1 MFNDVLDVRAADQ
14 KRKRAL
20 AQVAAKLMANSQ
32 RAAGMAS
39 IGRPGGGLGRQNA
52 AKFRPLSMS
61 GRGMFGGPGQ
71 GLGNGLDNF
80 GIGRFGLVERQP
92 GANDPGAIPG
102 LGGISA
108 LDTLGGG
115 GAGSGVGGAPQG
127 GGGGIQAGT
136 PDAYAGQL
144 QNSGLTPEQQQQVG
158 GQFAANNAT
167 YGDNGGIASGG
178 YIQADNP
185 VNTGAGGNYGGYV
198 NYQGM
203 MIPAGLYKA
212 LMMDQMG

>member
-32 RAAGMAS
+32 RATGMAAL
-39 IGRPGGGLGRQNA
+39 GRAGGGLGRQNA
-52 AKFRPLSMS
+52 ARFRPLSIS

-71 GLGNGLDNF
+71 GRGGGLDNF
-80 GIGRFGLVERQP
+80 GIGRFGLTERQP
-92 GANDPGAIPG
+92 GAEDPGAVPG

-115 GAGSGVGGAPQG
+115 GGGSGQG
-127 GGGGIQAGT
+127 GGAGAAPGGGITPGT

-144 QNSGLTPEQQQQVG
+144 QNSGLSPEQQQQVG

-178 YIQADNP
+178 FMPADNP
-185 VNTGAGGNYGGYV
+185 ITQGGGNYGGYV